1 VTLVGDVAVLLVSF
15 VVILAGAELFTN
27 GVEWLGDR
35 LGFGEGMV
43 GSVLAAV
50 GTAMP
55 ETMIPIIAIIFVG
68 TKAAEG
74 VGIGAILGA
83 PFLLST
89 AAMFVT
95 GVAVLWFHRR
105 RQRKDYLTINQV
117 IVSRDLRF
125 FLGMYVVAIAMGLPF
140 FDKPFPLRVAVGIA
154 LVLAYV
160 WYVRRT
166 ASDPKSG
173 SAEGLSPLHSMK
185 WGLQP
190 KAVKLL
196 QEHGLTTPDT
206 RSIVLQVFVA
216 LVAIVFG
223 AQLFVDKVQ
232 ILATFIGI
240 DALVLSLIIAP
251 LATELPEKFNSVI
264 WIRQRKDTL
273 AMGNISGAM
282 VFQSCI
288 PVTVGLWFTPWI
300 LNEFAIASAVIAI
313 GAGLLMQV
321 FLRTGR
327 VVSGRELTSLG
338 FFYLAFIV
346 WIVAFPHGTPPPAAH

>member
-1 VTLVGDVAVLLVSF
+1 MSLAIDLLLLAVSF
-15 VVILAGAELFTN
+15 VVILAGAEFFTN
-27 GVEWLGDR
+27 GIEWLGAR
-35 LGFGEGMV
+35 LGLGEGMV

-68 TKAAEG
+68 TQASEE

-95 GVAVLWFHRR
+95 GVAVLYYHRR
-105 RQRKDYLTINQV
+105 GRRKSFLNINQV
-117 IVSRDLRF
+117 VVRRDLRF
-125 FLGMYVVAIAMGLPF
+125 FLGMYVVAIGMGLPVF
-140 FDKPFPLRVAVGIA
+140 EKPFALRVVVGGL
-154 LVLAYV
+154 LVLAYA

-166 ASDPKSG
+166 ASDPKSE
-173 SAEGLSPLHSMK
+173 SDEGIDLLHSMK
-185 WGLQP
+185 WGLSP
-190 KAVKLL
+190 KAVRVLEEAGETK
-196 QEHGLTTPDT
+196 PDT
-206 RSIVLQVFVA
+206 RSIVAQVFVA
-216 LVAIVFG
+216 LVAIIFG
-223 AQLFVDKVQ
+223 AQLFVDKIQ
-232 ILATFIGI
+232 NLAHTFGI
-240 DALVLSLIIAP
+240 APLVLSLIIAP

-288 PVTVGLWFTPWI
+288 PVAVGLWFTPWV
-300 LNEFAIASAVIAI
+300 LNEFAIVSAVIAI

-321 FLRTGR
+321 YLRTGN
-327 VVSGRELTSLG
+327 VVTGRELTSLG
-338 FFYLAFIV
+338 LFYAAFILWV
-346 WIVAFPHGTPPPAAH
+346 VAFPHAGVAGVP